1 MKRAKKR
8 AKTLADG
15 LLVLRIV
22 HTWIG
27 GGMAMAR
34 RRKPTGAGARKRP
47 DKAETSWEF
56 GLSAWLVRR
65 RSARLAPPDPSMP
78 ERRRLRVYAQDP
90 ALSYD
95 DGAVYTVSIP
105 YEPLKPGPEG
115 ALLVIEPL
123 PEPQSPLTAAKQ
135 KTAGSKTPVLAA
147 PVDLDA
153 PALLMEHGLAPS
165 TTSRPFMQQM
175 LYAVCMETYEC
186 FARALGRDPGFGPL
200 GGEGARDGRLR
211 VRGMSFKEANAFYDR
226 EEGVLHFGY
235 DLAGSHARGR
245 GQQGAEVYIALSRDV
260 VAHEMS
266 HAMLDSLRPN
276 FLRPT
281 HKDIGGLHEGF
292 SDLVALLMRFAQQ
305 DVVER
310 AIAATQGSLQDHR
323 LMEIGRQFGFDLIDG
338 QHALRSAAAA
348 DPNDNTLPDERRYAH
363 NTEEHDLGAVLLSA
377 MFDAFCAG
385 FERATGTV
393 RRVLIANHGR
403 LPHEGVVWL
412 AKEAVKIAKRFLN
425 IAIRAIDYC
434 PPLHCTF
441 GEYLRALLTADRDV
455 SGEDGVPYREIVI
468 TSFRR
473 FGITVPDVPNLSED
487 SLLWKPPQSG
497 RIVIPELRFREL
509 GLDFRNGRCDW
520 PDDDDGA
527 TLRRA
532 AQALGKTICTPRYA
546 HDFGLAAPNKS
557 IRKPVILSL
566 RTLRRVSP
574 REEVTFDLVAEVLQ
588 QRRVPEGWFFGGATI
603 VISSEGE
610 VRYAIAKHVDS
621 TRRLQA
627 QRLWLKGQD
636 KEVRDAAW
644 DTESLM
650 SVGLIA
656 ERHRQ
661 RKKEAG

>member
-1 MKRAKKR
+1 
-8 AKTLADG
+8 
-15 LLVLRIV
+15 
-22 HTWIG
+22 
-27 GGMAMAR
+27 MAR
-34 RRKPTGAGARKRP
+34 ARRGTQETPWAFELGPGLGRKR
-47 DKAETSWEF
+47 T
-56 GLSAWLVRR
+56 
-65 RSARLAPPDPSMP
+65 ARLATPDPGMP

-115 ALLVIEPL
+115 ALLVVEPL
-123 PEPQSPLTAAKQ
+123 PVLGIRPTLVKRATRTEAEPKFA
-135 KTAGSKTPVLAA
+135 V

-165 TTSRPFMQQM
+165 STSRQFMQQM
-175 LYAVCMETYEC
+175 VYAVCMETYEC
-186 FARALGRDPGFGPL
+186 FVRALGRDPGFGPL

-211 VRGMSFKEANAFYDR
+211 VQAMAFKESNAYYDR
-226 EEGVLHFGY
+226 ENGSLKFGY
-235 DLAGSHARGR
+235 ERAGNYARNR
-245 GQQGAEVYIALSRDV
+245 GQPGAEVYIALSRDV
-260 VAHEMS
+260 VTHEMS

-281 HKDIGGLHEGF
+281 HRDVGALHEGF
-292 SDLVALLMRFAQQ
+292 SDLVALLMRFSQQ
-305 DVVER
+305 EVVER
-310 AIAATQGSLQDHR
+310 AIASTQGTLVDNR
-323 LMEIGRQFGFDLIDG
+323 LMDIGRQFGFDLIDG
-338 QHALRSAAAA
+338 NNALRSAAAS
-348 DPNDNTLPDERRYAH
+348 DPYYKRLPDNRRYTR

-393 RRVLIANHGR
+393 RRSLIAANGR

-425 IAIRAIDYC
+425 IAIRTIDYC

-455 SGEDGVPYREIVI
+455 TGEEGVPYREIVI

-473 FGITVPDVPNLSED
+473 FGITVPDVPTLSEE
-487 SLLWKPPQSG
+487 SLFWKPPQSG
-497 RIVIPELRFREL
+497 RIVIPELRFRDL

-520 PDDDDGA
+520 PEEDDGA
-527 TLRRA
+527 ASRRA
-532 AQALGKTICTPRYA
+532 AQALGKVICTAGYA
-546 HDFGLAAPNKS
+546 HDFGLAEPNT
-557 IRKPVILSL
+557 RTRPPTILSL

-574 REEVTFDLVAEVLQ
+574 KEEVTFDLVAEVVQ
-588 QRRVPEGWFFGGATI
+588 QRRVTEGWFLGGSTI

-621 TRRLQA
+621 ARRLDA
-627 QRLWLKGQD
+627 QRRWLKRQP
-636 KEVRDAAW
+636 KYVRDAAW
-644 DTESLM
+644 EADSLASM
-650 SVGLIA
+650 GLIA
-656 ERHRQ
+656 EQHR
-661 RKKEAG
+661 RRMKATR